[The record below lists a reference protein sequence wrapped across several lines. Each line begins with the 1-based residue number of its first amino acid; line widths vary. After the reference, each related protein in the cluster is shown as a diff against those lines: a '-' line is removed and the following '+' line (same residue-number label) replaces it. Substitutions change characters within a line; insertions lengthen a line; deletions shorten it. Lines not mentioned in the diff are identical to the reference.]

1 MCGIAGIMAFTTA
14 GESCLT
20 RIEACNNALKHRG
33 PDFQRCLLLPKIS
46 LAHSRLS
53 IIDTSTESNQ
63 PFADDKEEYFLV
75 FNGEIFNYQ
84 VIRKELSQKGT
95 RFRTQGDAE
104 VLLEL
109 FKSEGV
115 EGLNKISGFF
125 AAGIYHKTSNTLT
138 LIRDRFGVKP
148 LYYYQNNDNFIF
160 ASETRAIKECSVPLS
175 ISKESLYFY
184 FQMNYIPGNNS
195 IFYEVKKVPPGHFV
209 TISGGQFSTGIYYTP
224 QKNNITLAKNTTAV
238 ESNLRDLLQKSVQ
251 DRLVADIPVGC
262 FLSGGLDSSIV
273 TALAARER
281 KNIPTFSLGYS
292 NNTWFDESK
301 DAEFTAKKLGTD
313 HHTFLLSQNDLSD
326 EFENFLNALDEP
338 FADSSAL
345 NVFILCKK
353 TKKHVKAVL
362 SGDGADEVF
371 GGYNKHRAEW
381 MIRNHLPTK
390 VLGYTGKIFSK
401 LISGSR
407 NSLIGNR
414 LRQWKKLSALIHESP
429 AERYWKMAC
438 LADSVNLHS
447 LFRKDFFL
455 ENYSESKNKYLD
467 PIRADQSLNGFLRN
481 DVSLVLESDMLV
493 KTDRMSMANGLEI
506 RSPFIDYRVIEWG
519 LKIPDQLKI
528 NRSEGKRILKSAFR
542 NILPQEV
549 LQRKKRGFEI
559 PLQKWLVEELKNRE
573 QEKLL
578 QSDFITEQG
587 IFNPKSVSQ
596 LRSNALSNNPG
607 DSTAQLWAILIFNY
621 WFQKNQLNFS

>member
-33 PDFQRCLLLPKIS
+33 PDFQRCLLLSKIS

-109 FKSEGV
+109 FKSEGT

-148 LYYYQNNDNFIF
+148 LYYYQNDDNFIF
-160 ASETRAIKECSVPLS
+160 ASETRAIKESGVPLS

-209 TISGGQFSTGIYYTP
+209 TISEGQFSTGIYYTP
-224 QKNNITLAKNTTAV
+224 QKNNITLANNTTAV

-301 DAEFTAKKLGTD
+301 EAEFTAKKLGTD

-326 EFENFLNALDEP
+326 EFENFLNAIDEP

-353 TKKHVKAVL
+353 TKKYVKAVL

-407 NSLIGNR
+407 NSLVGNR

-429 AERYWKMAC
+429 EERYWKMAC
-438 LADSVNLHS
+438 IADSANVNS
-447 LFRKDFFL
+447 LFIKDFFL
-455 ENYSESKNKYLD
+455 ENYSESKNKYLN

-519 LKIPDQLKI
+519 LQIPDQLKI
-528 NRSEGKRILKSAFR
+528 TRSEGKRILKSAFR

-559 PLQKWLVEELKNRE
+559 PLQKWLVEELKNRQ

-578 QSDFITEQG
+578 HSDFITEQG

-596 LRSNALSNNPG
+596 LRSNAFSNNPG